1 MFRDPYYSNLFGWL
15 PELLLGIIVLIIGFI
30 IAKVVE
36 NVVVKAMKKGRVN
49 ERLSMQHQKWSADR
63 IAGKIVFFGILLLI
77 ILIFFNMMD
86 LNTISS
92 PFLNV
97 FAGLSGAVLGI
108 LKAVLIL
115 LLAWVLATVVKN
127 LILSAGHKVNVH
139 KYVSQVGGSAESVD
153 KAKWIS
159 TATNVAFYLILL
171 LFIPAVLNALGLSGV
186 SGPFEN
192 LLTGFVAFIPK
203 LVGAALIFLVGIII
217 AKIIRMIVTKLLESI
232 GVDKIGD
239 KLKVSS
245 AVKGT
250 SISKVIGTIVF
261 VLILIPVTISAL
273 EVLDLEG
280 ISQPAIAMLNDIMVM
295 LPKIVVAIALVLVGV
310 YVAKWVKGIVE
321 SLLANLGV
329 DSLSNKM
336 GVKTTN
342 REGSFTVSSV
352 IGTFVQIVIILLF
365 VVEALQL
372 VQLVFMVTLATAI
385 FAYLPMVLAAVL
397 ILAVG
402 FWLANLA
409 EKFIGSV
416 MQTKSGNPHVLRYVA
431 KYAILAFAFFMALS
445 QLGIAPAII
454 NAAFILILGGVA
466 LAFGLAFGLG
476 GRDHASHYLSKMES
490 SLQDVDVSKENWE
503 QQKEEMK
510 QDAEQTMQK
519 AKDGMEATKSQM
531 QQEKDEMKRAT
542 TQAPPAPPSDYIPG
556 NPEDGLRGP
565 AHSDVNNNL
574 PPAENFEGND
584 PIAFTQD
591 DVDTGYNEVEPGE
604 EYPYGDHVQQSR
616 FNQEAHDQWNNQKPK
631 DDLNNN

>member
-1 MFRDPYYSNLFGWL
+1 MFRDPYYSNLFSWL
-15 PELLLGIIVLIIGFI
+15 PDLLLGIIVLIIGVI
-30 IAKVVE
+30 IAKVAE
-36 NVVVKAMKKGRVN
+36 GAVVKAMKKGRMN
-49 ERLSMQHQKWSADR
+49 ERLNMQHQKWSADR
-63 IAGKIVFFGILLLI
+63 IAGKIVFFGILLLT
-77 ILIFFNMMD
+77 ILIFFNMMN

-92 PFLNV
+92 PFLDV

-108 LKAVLIL
+108 LKAGLIL
-115 LLAWVLATVVKN
+115 LLAWVLATVVKK
-127 LILSAGHKVNVH
+127 LILSVGHKVNVH
-139 KYVSQVGGSAESVD
+139 KYVSKLGGSAESVD
-153 KAKWIS
+153 KAQWIS
-159 TATNVAFYLILL
+159 TAANVAFYLILL

-203 LVGAALIFLVGIII
+203 LVGAALVFVVGILI
-217 AKIIRMIVTKLLESI
+217 AKIVRMIVTKLLESI
-232 GVDKIGD
+232 GTDKIAD

-280 ISQPAIAMLNDIMVM
+280 ISQPAIAMLNNIMVM
-295 LPKIVVAIALVLVGV
+295 LPKIIVAIALVLVGV
-310 YVAKWVKGIVE
+310 YVAKWIKGVVE
-321 SLLANLGV
+321 TLLANLGV

-336 GVKTTN
+336 GVKSNART
-342 REGSFTVSSV
+342 GSFTVSAV
-352 IGTFVQIVIILLF
+352 IGTIVQIVVILLF
-365 VVEALQL
+365 VVEALQI
-372 VQLVFMVTLATAI
+372 VQLAFMVTLATAI

-416 MQTKSGNPHVLRYVA
+416 MQTKQGDPHILRYVA

-476 GRDHASHYLSKMES
+476 GRDHASRYLSKMES
-490 SLQDVDVSKENWE
+490 SLQDADVSKESWE

-510 QDAEQTMQK
+510 RDAEQAKQQ
-519 AKDGMEATKSQM
+519 AKDGMYTTKAQM
-531 QQEKDEMKRAT
+531 QQEKQQMKQAT
-542 TQAPPAPPSDYIPG
+542 DQAPPIPPSDNIPG
-556 NPEDGLRGP
+556 NPESGLRGP
-565 AHSDVNNNL
+565 IHSDVNEV
-574 PPAENFEGND
+574 PPAENFGGND
-584 PIAFTQD
+584 PITFTESD
-591 DVDTGYNEVEPGE
+591 ADTGYNEVEPGE
-604 EYPYGDHVQQSR
+604 EYPYGDHEQRSR
-616 FNQEAHDQWNNQKPK
+616 FNKEAHEQWNNQKPK
-631 DDLNNN
+631 DDHNL

>member
-1 MFRDPYYSNLFGWL
+1 MFRDPYYSNLFSWL
-15 PELLLGIIVLIIGFI
+15 PDLLLGIIVLIIGFI
-30 IAKVVE
+30 IAKVAE
-36 NVVVKAMKKGRVN
+36 GAVVKAMKKGRMN
-49 ERLSMQHQKWSADR
+49 ERLNMQHQKWSADR
-63 IAGKIVFFGILLLI
+63 IAGKIVFFGILLLT
-77 ILIFFNMMD
+77 ILIFFNIMN

-92 PFLNV
+92 PFLDV

-108 LKAVLIL
+108 LKAGLIL
-115 LLAWVLATVVKN
+115 LLAWVLATLVKK

-139 KYVSQVGGSAESVD
+139 KYVSKVGGSAESVD
-153 KAKWIS
+153 KAQWIS
-159 TATNVAFYLILL
+159 TTANVAFYLILL

-203 LVGAALIFLVGIII
+203 LVGAALIFVVGILI
-217 AKIIRMIVTKLLESI
+217 AKIVRMIVTKLLESI
-232 GVDKIGD
+232 GVDKVAD

-295 LPKIVVAIALVLVGV
+295 LPKIIVAIALILVGV
-310 YVAKWVKGIVE
+310 YVAKWIKGIVE
-321 SLLANLGV
+321 TLLANLGV

-336 GVKTTN
+336 GVKSTN
-342 REGSFTVSSV
+342 RSGSFTVSSV
-352 IGTFVQIVIILLF
+352 IGTIVQIVVILLF
-365 VVEALQL
+365 VVEALQI
-372 VQLVFMVTLATAI
+372 VQLAFMVTLATAI

-416 MQTKSGNPHVLRYVA
+416 MQTKQGNPHILRYVA

-476 GRDHASHYLSKMES
+476 GRDHASRYLSKMES
-490 SLQDVDVSKENWE
+490 SLQDVDVSKESWE

-510 QDAEQTMQK
+510 QDAEQAKQQAKQGMNTTK
-519 AKDGMEATKSQM
+519 AQVER
-531 QQEKDEMKRAT
+531 EKEQLKRAT
-542 TQAPPAPPSDYIPG
+542 EQAPPVPPADKFPG
-556 NPEDGLRGP
+556 DTEAGLTGP
-565 AHSDVNNNL
+565 AHSDVNEV
-574 PPAENFEGND
+574 PPAENFGGND
-584 PIAFTQD
+584 PISFMED

-604 EYPYGDHVQQSR
+604 EYPYGDHKQQSR
-616 FNQEAHDQWNNQKPK
+616 FNKEAHEQWNNQKPK
-631 DDLNNN
+631 DDHNHE

>member
-1 MFRDPYYSNLFGWL
+1 MFRDPYYSNLFSWL
-15 PELLLGIIVLIIGFI
+15 PDLLLGIIVLIIGFI
-30 IAKVVE
+30 IAKVAE
-36 NVVVKAMKKGRVN
+36 GAVVKAMRKGRVN
-49 ERLSMQHQKWSADR
+49 ERLNMQHQKWSADR
-63 IAGKIVFFGILLLI
+63 IASKIVFFGILLLT
-77 ILIFFNMMD
+77 ILIFFNMMN
-86 LNTISS
+86 LNTITS

-108 LKAVLIL
+108 LKAGLIL
-115 LLAWVLATVVKN
+115 LLAWVLATLVKK

-139 KYVSQVGGSAESVD
+139 KYVSKVGGSAESVD
-153 KAKWIS
+153 KAHWIS
-159 TATNVAFYLILL
+159 TAANVAFYLILL

-192 LLTGFVAFIPK
+192 LLTGFVAFVPK
-203 LVGAALIFLVGIII
+203 LVGAALIFVVGILI
-217 AKIIRMIVTKLLESI
+217 AKIVRMIVTKLLESI
-232 GVDKIGD
+232 GTDKIAS
-239 KLKVSS
+239 KLNMSS

-295 LPKIVVAIALVLVGV
+295 LPKIIVAIVLILVGV
-310 YVAKWVKGIVE
+310 FVAKWMKGVVE
-321 SLLANLGV
+321 TLLANLGV

-336 GVKTTN
+336 GVKSTN
-342 REGSFTVSSV
+342 RSGSFTVSSV
-352 IGTFVQIVIILLF
+352 IGTIVQIVVILLF
-365 VVEALQL
+365 VVEALQI
-372 VQLVFMVTLATAI
+372 VQLAFMVTLATAI

-416 MQTKSGNPHVLRYVA
+416 MQTKQGNPHILRYVA

-476 GRDHASHYLSKMES
+476 GRDHASRYLSKMES
-490 SLQDVDVSKENWE
+490 SLQDVDVSKESWE

-510 QDAEQTMQK
+510 QDAEQAKQQ
-519 AKDGMEATKSQM
+519 AKDGMAATKAQVE
-531 QQEKDEMKRAT
+531 QEKEQIKRT
-542 TQAPPAPPSDYIPG
+542 TEQAPPVPPSDNIPG
-556 NPEDGLRGP
+556 DPEAGLRGP
-565 AHSDVNNNL
+565 AHSDVNDL
-574 PPAENFEGND
+574 PPAEKFGGND
-584 PIAFTQD
+584 PITFTDD

-604 EYPYGDHVQQSR
+604 DYPYGDHNPHSR
-616 FNQEAHDQWNNQKPK
+616 FNKEAHEQWNNQKPK
-631 DDLNNN
+631 DDQTH